1 MKKLVRVRVTVGVRA
16 RVRVGA
22 RAVRVV
28 RVTQALTLALTSGM
42 RRYGAVR

>member
-16 RVRVGA
+16 RVRVGV
-22 RAVRVV
+22 RVVRVV